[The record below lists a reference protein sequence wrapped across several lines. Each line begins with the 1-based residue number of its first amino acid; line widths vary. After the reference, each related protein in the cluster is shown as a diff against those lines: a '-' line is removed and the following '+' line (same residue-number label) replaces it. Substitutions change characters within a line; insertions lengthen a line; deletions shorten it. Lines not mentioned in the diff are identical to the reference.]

1 MKKKLYIFIFTMI
14 FMFLGSI
21 AQAKDLKVVQVT
33 DLHYQNNEYS
43 DARLTNLVRSINK
56 TKNVD
61 VVLFTGDNID
71 SPSEVTLKKY
81 LKAIKRL
88 NVPYYIQIGNHDCY
102 KAGGFDKPEYLH
114 VLNKYTSKHLK
125 SFNYVVKKDNVVF
138 IFVDGQK
145 SLMPGPNGYYKQDTL
160 AWLDKQLKK
169 YEKYPVV
176 LVQHFPL
183 LRQRDI
189 THPSSHDLYK
199 SNEYYNIIS
208 KYNNVLAIVSGH
220 YHYDREEQ
228 INGVRHIISSPA
240 SGKKPCYKII
250 YLQEEGKN
258 SYSIMTQIVEF

>member
-1 MKKKLYIFIFTMI
+1 MKKKLYIFILTTIMLF
-14 FMFLGSI
+14 FGSI
-21 AQAKDLKVVQVT
+21 ARAKDLKVVQVT
-33 DLHYQNNEYS
+33 DFHYNNTEDS
-43 DARLTNLVRSINK
+43 DARLTNLVRSLNK
-56 TKNVD
+56 TKNLD
-61 VVLFTGDNID
+61 IVLFTGDNID
-71 SPSEVTLKKY
+71 SANEKTLVKF
-81 LKAIKRL
+81 LKGIKRL
-88 NVPYYIQIGNHDCY
+88 NVPYYIQIGNHDCF

-114 VLNKYTSKHLK
+114 VVNKYTLKHIK

-145 SLMPGPNGYYKQDTL
+145 ALMPGPNGYYKQDTL

-169 YEKYPVV
+169 YEKYSVV

-199 SNEYYNIIS
+199 SNEYFDIIS
-208 KYNNVLAIVSGH
+208 KYNNILAIVSGH

-240 SGKKPCYKII
+240 SGKEPHYKII
-250 YLQEEGKN
+250 YLNEEGKN